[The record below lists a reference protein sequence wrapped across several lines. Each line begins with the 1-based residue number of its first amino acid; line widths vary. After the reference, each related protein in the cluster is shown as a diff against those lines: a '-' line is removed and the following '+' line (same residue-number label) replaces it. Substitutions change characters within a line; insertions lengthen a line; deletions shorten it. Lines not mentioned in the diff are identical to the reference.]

1 VDLGE
6 WMHIYRGIAKRL
18 GLDESEDRAARDL
31 ADGLL
36 KGRCLDPERLE
47 QLILGKDVLV
57 FGAGPSLEPDFEM
70 LKGFLNRFVTIAS
83 DGATSI
89 FLEHGLRPDVVV
101 TDLDG
106 RIEDLL
112 KADEMGS
119 LMVVHA
125 HGDNVEALRRYLRR
139 FKAVLP
145 TTQVEPKGCVRNFFG
160 FTDGDRACYLAVG
173 MGARSLTLAGMDLGD
188 EIGRYSKPRP
198 NYERKLKKLR
208 ICKELLGVLSSM
220 AKIPLYNVTS
230 MGEEIPGFKRLG
242 YEELKK
248 VFNVNG

>member
-1 VDLGE
+1 
-6 WMHIYRGIAKRL
+6 MPIYRGIAKRL
-18 GLDESEDRAARDL
+18 GLDESKDRLARDL

-47 QLILGKDVLV
+47 RLILGRDVLV
-57 FGAGPSLEPDFEM
+57 FGAGPSLEPDFKM
-70 LKGFLNRFVTIAS
+70 LKGFLNRFVTMAS

-139 FKAVLP
+139 FKPSYRPPRWSRRAASGTSSGSP
-145 TTQVEPKGCVRNFFG
+145 TG
-160 FTDGDRACYLAVG
+160 
-173 MGARSLTLAGMDLGD
+173 
-188 EIGRYSKPRP
+188 IGPATWR
-198 NYERKLKKLR
+198 
-208 ICKELLGVLSSM
+208 
-220 AKIPLYNVTS
+220 
-230 MGEEIPGFKRLG
+230 
-242 YEELKK
+242 
-248 VFNVNG
+248 